1 MVEMIVH
8 IPKIKIS
15 KYFKSKY
22 HGAYIPPSQLKEINN
37 RKGGLVF
44 SQSEKTLDRSMMSK
58 A

>member
-15 KYFKSKY
+15 KYFKAKY
-22 HGAYIPPSQLKEINN
+22 HGAYIPPSQLKEMSGKN
-37 RKGGLVF
+37 GLVF
-44 SQSEKTLDRSMMSK
+44 SQSEKNLEKSAYMSK